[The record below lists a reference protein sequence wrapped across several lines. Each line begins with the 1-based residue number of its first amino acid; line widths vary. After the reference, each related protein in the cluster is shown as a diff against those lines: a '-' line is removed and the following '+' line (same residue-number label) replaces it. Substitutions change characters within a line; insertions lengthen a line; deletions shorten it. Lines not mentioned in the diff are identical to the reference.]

1 MALFGRQRDIKLFN
15 SLNREIIND
24 ISDLKIDIY
33 KPSLSDSKI
42 NLYGE
47 ATKRVYLS
55 AVRVACLIDLQDP
68 EFTEDELAGF
78 DVNQTVTYYFLKDML
93 KDDANIV
100 LEVGDVFNW
109 DETYWE
115 VDTVN
120 ESDYFLGKNP
130 DTNKDVVGKAIESRF
145 GSSISIICETHLTR
159 RTALSIEQTN
169 TGYSEKYNLPSN
181 L

>member
-68 EFTEDELAGF
+68 ELHTIF
-78 DVNQTVTYYFLKDML
+78 
-93 KDDANIV
+93 
-100 LEVGDVFNW
+100 
-109 DETYWE
+109 
-115 VDTVN
+115 
-120 ESDYFLGKNP
+120 
-130 DTNKDVVGKAIESRF
+130 
-145 GSSISIICETHLTR
+145 
-159 RTALSIEQTN
+159 
-169 TGYSEKYNLPSN
+169 
-181 L
+181 